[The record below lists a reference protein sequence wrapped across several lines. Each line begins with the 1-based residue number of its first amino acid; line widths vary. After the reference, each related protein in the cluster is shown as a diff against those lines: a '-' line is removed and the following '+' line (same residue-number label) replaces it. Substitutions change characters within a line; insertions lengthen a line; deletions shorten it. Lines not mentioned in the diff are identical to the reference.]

1 MSISQRIFS
10 LLKEKKYTIQDLATK
25 INANDKTIYG
35 WKSRNKN
42 PPSEYI
48 APIAAFLDV
57 SPEYLLTGKE
67 APTPSITPLPMPS
80 LSPPTNLTNEE
91 SLLLNNYRQLSL
103 IDRVKV
109 RGLTI
114 ELLRAQE
121 NAANL
126 DTKKHPIQ
134 KGQGA

>member
-1 MSISQRIFS
+1 MTTICERIFIT
-10 LLKEKKYTIQDLATK
+10 LKIKKLKLIDLATTLQLSQP
-25 INANDKTIYG
+25 AVSR
-35 WKSRNKN
+35 WKHCNTD
-42 PPSEYI
+42 PPAKYI

-67 APTPSITPLPMPS
+67 APTPSITPLPLPS
-80 LSPPTNLTNEE
+80 LSPPTTLTNEE

-114 ELLRAQE
+114 ELLRAKE
-121 NAANL
+121 SEAA
-126 DTKKHPIQ
+126 DTKKHPIK